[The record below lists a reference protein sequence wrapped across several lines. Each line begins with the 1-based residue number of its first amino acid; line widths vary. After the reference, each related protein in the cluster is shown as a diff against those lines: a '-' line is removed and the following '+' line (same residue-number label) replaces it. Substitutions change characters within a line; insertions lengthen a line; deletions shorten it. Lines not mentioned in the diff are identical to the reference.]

1 MTAYRDAVSAL
12 GARQK
17 SQRGVSLYS
26 RFVNRPLGR
35 LVAAAAYTLGM
46 SPNLVS
52 LLSALVTLAGVAVL
66 ALVAPTWWSGVLVWQ
81 LLAWGFV
88 LDSAD
93 GQVARLQSRSSPGG
107 EWLDHVIDAG
117 KMVVVHAGV
126 LVGWFRFTD
135 LADGLLLVP
144 LFFQLVAVVMFAG
157 LTIVALLKRVSRTP
171 ASAGA
176 SSPSLA
182 RAVGLLPADYG
193 VLTLCF
199 VLWGAVDVFAAA
211 YTLLAL
217 VNAVLLV
224 LLSTKWWSELR
235 SLAAPQG

>member
-35 LVAAAAYTLGM
+35 LVAAAAHTLGL

-52 LLSALVTLAGVAVL
+52 LLSAVVTLAGVAVL
-66 ALVAPTWWSGVLVWQ
+66 ALVPPTWWSGVLVWQ

-126 LVGWFRFTD
+126 LVGWYRFTD
-135 LADGLLLVP
+135 LSDGLLLVP

-157 LTIVALLKRVSRTP
+157 LTIVALLKRV
-171 ASAGA
+171 AGVTR
-176 SSPSLA
+176 SEGQGGPSWV

-193 VLTLCF
+193 IQTLFF
-199 VLWGAVDVFAAA
+199 VLWGAVGVFAAA
-211 YTLLAL
+211 YTLLAV

-224 LLSTKWWSELR
+224 LLSAKWWGELR
-235 SLAAPQG
+235 ALAGPQG